1 MSKGLASYHGPISGL
16 TDYLMFRI
24 NVDSISSSQIRRFK
38 PNEPHIRHPKVSR
51 ETMHNVGDIL
61 LIGAAVPGVEFG
73 RRVTRC

>member
-38 PNEPHIRHPKVSR
+38 PNEHYRRRISR
-51 ETMHNVGDIL
+51 ETMHNVGDTL
-61 LIGAAVPGVEFG
+61 LLSATVPGFARGLE
-73 RRVTRC
+73 RC